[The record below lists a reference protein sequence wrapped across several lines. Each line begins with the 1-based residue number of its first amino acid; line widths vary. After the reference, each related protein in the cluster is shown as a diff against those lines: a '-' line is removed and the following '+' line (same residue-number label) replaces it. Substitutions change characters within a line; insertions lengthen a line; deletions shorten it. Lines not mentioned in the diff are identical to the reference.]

1 MASVN
6 DLIPSYSFEVN
17 FDGFSFSFT
26 KVVNLSGSVE
36 IETIIDGGSNNSP
49 VILRKPKRSPDML
62 ILEKGVYTSVK
73 DMAFTIFSEG
83 TKITSIH
90 INVKRNGKTVRMFFI
105 TNGVIVKREYS
116 PLDAMDS
123 SVLIEKLSIAHTGIT
138 ELPLPF
144 GI

>member
-17 FDGFSFSFT
+17 FDGFSFSFS

-73 DMAFTIFSEG
+73 DMAFAIFSEG

-90 INVKRNGKTVRMFFI
+90 ISVKRDGKTVRMFFI

-116 PLDAMDS
+116 PLDALES

-138 ELPLPF
+138 ELPMPF
-144 GI
+144 GF